1 MRVGADAHP
10 GALAIGRICTHAG
23 NPDAGTTAIPA
34 HPLSMAAQSYRF
46 GAFRLDVGA
55 RALWHGSDAVT
66 LPPKAFDCI
75 VYLLQNRERAVGRDE
90 LIAAVWGKADVTD
103 GVLGQTI
110 LLARRALDDT
120 GREQHVI
127 RTVLRFGYH
136 WVAPVEPLMPADPV
150 YPPAVTEEPAAAAA
164 SAPGPLPAPLVA
176 VAAGGRAGDLAI
188 EAAGPA
194 AAAPRRRR
202 TAPRGLLAAALLLAC
217 IGLAA
222 AVWSWRRM
230 PDPPVATAAASTG
243 SATLVLPVA
252 VFGDAQAAWVR
263 LGVMD
268 LVAARLH
275 ASGQAMVPSDN
286 VVALARAYER
296 AAVDAGELRDLAR
309 AAGAERVIDAR
320 AEALEDGW
328 RVSLRTLLG
337 PGPPLAVSADAPD
350 VLAAARLATDRLAN
364 ALGLPVASATGAAAA
379 DPLVQKVEAA
389 LLEDRVDA
397 ALALLDS
404 ATPRQQALPSLRLQ
418 RGRAEFMAGRLDSAE
433 ALFRALADAVPADA
447 DRVVHGKTLNAL
459 GAIALQRQL
468 PDVALPELDRAI
480 GLLTRTEAVGA
491 LGKAY
496 GNRAAAHAMKR
507 EYPAELADLA
517 QARLALATAGDML
530 GLAVIDSNVGASTM
544 NRDRFAEAA
553 PILASSAARF
563 AAFHAWA
570 AELNARS
577 NQVQVQLALL
587 DPAAALESA
596 DRIAW
601 LVERV
606 SDPARRRASSL
617 MRTAALFANG
627 HVAEGDAL
635 LDSIRAQ
642 ATDDPEAMA
651 RAQAIA
657 ARNALARGDAA
668 LAEREA
674 TASLR
679 VPPAP
684 QDPRETGSTWLTL
697 VRAQLAQGHVAA
709 AEASLRGA
717 QAWAAADGS
726 ATAALQVAL
735 AGAEYRAA
743 SGDAAGARS
752 AFEAAQSLAE
762 EGRVPVDLAAVAQSY
777 VDWLMQQR
785 DFRRASTMAEG
796 VAAWAPRD
804 YPTALLQL
812 RVFHALRDPAAWQ
825 AALARTQAL
834 AGERAIPAELAHGP

>member
-1 MRVGADAHP
+1 VAARVEV
-10 GALAIGRICTHAG
+10 R
-23 NPDAGTTAIPA
+23 
-34 HPLSMAAQSYRF
+34 
-46 GAFRLDVGA
+46 
-55 RALWHGSDAVT
+55 
-66 LPPKAFDCI
+66 
-75 VYLLQNRERAVGRDE
+75 
-90 LIAAVWGKADVTD
+90 
-103 GVLGQTI
+103 
-110 LLARRALDDT
+110 
-120 GREQHVI
+120 
-127 RTVLRFGYH
+127 
-136 WVAPVEPLMPADPV
+136 
-150 YPPAVTEEPAAAAA
+150 
-164 SAPGPLPAPLVA
+164 VA
-176 VAAGGRAGDLAI
+176 VALGR
-188 EAAGPA
+188 
-194 AAAPRRRR
+194 
-202 TAPRGLLAAALLLAC
+202 RG
-217 IGLAA
+217 
-222 AVWSWRRM
+222 
-230 PDPPVATAAASTG
+230 
-243 SATLVLPVA
+243 
-252 VFGDAQAAWVR
+252 
-263 LGVMD
+263 
-268 LVAARLH
+268 
-275 ASGQAMVPSDN
+275 
-286 VVALARAYER
+286 
-296 AAVDAGELRDLAR
+296 
-309 AAGAERVIDAR
+309 
-320 AEALEDGW
+320 
-328 RVSLRTLLG
+328 
-337 PGPPLAVSADAPD
+337 
-350 VLAAARLATDRLAN
+350 
-364 ALGLPVASATGAAAA
+364 
-379 DPLVQKVEAA
+379 
-389 LLEDRVDA
+389 
-397 ALALLDS
+397 S

-418 RGRAEFMAGRLDSAE
+418 RGRAEFMAGRLDAAE
-433 ALFRALADAVPADA
+433 ALFRALADEVPADA
-447 DRVVHGKTLNAL
+447 DRVVHGKTRNAL

-480 GLLTRTEAVGA
+480 GLLTHTEAVGA

-517 QARLALATAGDML
+517 QARLALATAGDVL

-563 AAFHAWA
+563 AAFHAWS

-606 SDPARRRASSL
+606 PDPARRRASSL
-617 MRTAALFANG
+617 MRAAALFANG
-627 HVAEGDAL
+627 HTAEGDAL
-635 LDSIRAQ
+635 LESVRAQ

-651 RAQAIA
+651 RAQAIT
-657 ARNALARGDAA
+657 ARNAFARGDAA

-684 QDPRETGSTWLTL
+684 QDPRETGSAWLTL

-717 QAWAAADGS
+717 QAWATTDGS
-726 ATAALQVAL
+726 STAALQVAL

-825 AALARTQAL
+825 AALARTRAL